1 MSKGPGRIMRS
12 IDAAIAAEPKRRFT
26 YDELATIA
34 YGELPSEAVRDP
46 IKAAHSRLVVV
57 RRVVVRRVVQALVS
71 AKRASFGTDT
81 AHWLR
86 TVRTYDPQPLKVAQV
101 QVSS

>member
-1 MSKGPGRIMRS
+1 MSKGPGRVMRS

-57 RRVVVRRVVQALVS
+57 RRVVQALVS
-71 AKRASFGTDT
+71 AKRASLGTDT

-86 TVRTYDPQPLKVAQV
+86 TVRAYDPHPLKVAQV
-101 QVSS
+101 QVPS